1 MISIFSIVKK
11 NDFCYAQTTMTQQTL
26 RTNFIPFT
34 HILLACTTT
43 SILTALAIFY
53 HQMVCIIP
61 LYVIATGLCLI
72 NKKYTHL
79 AILFLCSLFSA
90 QIYFKIQATKK
101 IFQAHQEFLNTACI
115 VKATILQKQT
125 NLLDKDQTTLIL
137 KTSSIYNEHAGT
149 MHEPKKIVCIMT
161 AKRAL
166 KLCEGQTL
174 TIYKTILQQPNAD
187 SDYQTYLIKEGIWAT
202 TFITSQRILINNYC
216 NKSLFAKS
224 SAQFCN
230 LLHASTINLFN
241 PLFLG
246 KREKSIDSITIQHQS
261 LYWGIAHHMARS
273 GIHLVTLFGLFMA
286 LFHYMRIQHFYRY
299 IIGALLMLIY
309 FEISISS
316 ISFLR
321 ALCMIMLQIISKIH
335 KFQYSSVH
343 ALTLTTLF
351 MIAHNPWYILFLDF
365 QLSFGI
371 TAVIIWLFQ
380 VKWAKTVA
388 FQPKTLIPS

>member
-1 MISIFSIVKK
+1 MSIFSIVKK
-11 NDFCYAQTTMTQQTL
+11 KDFCYAQTTMIPQISHK
-26 RTNFIPFT
+26 NFIPVT
-34 HILLACTTT
+34 YILLACTITT
-43 SILTALAIFY
+43 IATAFALFQNQI
-53 HQMVCIIP
+53 MLIIAF
-61 LYVIATGLCLI
+61 YVISASLCLVF
-72 NKKYTHL
+72 KKYLHL
-79 AILFLCSLFSA
+79 TILFLCLLFSA
-90 QIYFKIQATKK
+90 QIYFKIQKTKK
-101 IFQAHQEFLNTACI
+101 TFQAHQEFLNVACI
-115 VKATILQKQT
+115 IKATILQKQT

-137 KTSSIYNEHAGT
+137 QTSNIYNEGAGT
-149 MHEPKKIVCIMT
+149 VHEPKKIVCII
-161 AKRAL
+161 AARRAL
-166 KLCEGQTL
+166 KFCEGQTL
-174 TIYKTILQQPNAD
+174 TIYKAILQQPHPE

-202 TFITSQRILINNYC
+202 TFITSQKIVINNYS

-224 SAQFCN
+224 SAEFCA
-230 LLHASTINLFN
+230 LLHAKTINLFN

-246 KREKSIDSITIQHQS
+246 KREKSIDSVTIQHQS

-299 IIGALLMLIY
+299 IIGAALMLIY

-343 ALTLTTLF
+343 ALTLTTLL